1 MVKPSELS
9 PVTAKLLFDLLPK
22 YLDKDCYQVVLGDAE
37 ETKQLLKE
45 RFDYIFFTGSNKVG
59 RCVHQSAA
67 QHLTPTTL
75 ELGGKS
81 PLYVD
86 DSVPD
91 MEIAWRRILW
101 AKMINAGQ
109 TCVAPDYLLCTEKVK
124 KSLIQYAPIILKQ
137 FFGPDAKK
145 STDLGRIVSDRHFDR
160 LEKLLGSGKIVFGGD
175 KDKNERY
182 ISPTILT
189 DVSPT
194 DPVMC
199 EEIFGP
205 ILPVIVVKDADQAI
219 KFINSREKPLT
230 LYVFSTIKD
239 VIDKFLNET
248 SSGSVCA
255 NDAMIHLVVD
265 ELPFGGVGNSG
276 IGAYHGKTSFDTFTH
291 QKSGKLCCEK
301 VFSLSN

>member
-9 PVTAKLLFDLLPK
+9 PMTAKLLFDLLPK
-22 YLDKDCYQVVLGDAE
+22 YLDKDCYRVVLGDAE
-37 ETKQLLKE
+37 QTKRLLSR

-59 RCVHQSAA
+59 RHVHQSAA
-67 QHLTPTTL
+67 QYLTPTTL

-86 DSVPD
+86 ESVPD
-91 MEIAWRRILW
+91 MEMAWRRILW

-109 TCVAPDYLLCTEKVK
+109 TCVAPDYLLCSEQVE
-124 KSLIQYAPIILKQ
+124 KSLIEFAPKILRQ
-137 FFGPDAKK
+137 FFGPNPKE
-145 STDLGRIVSDRHFDR
+145 SPDLGRIVSDRHFER
-160 LEKLLGSGKIVFGGD
+160 LEKLLESGKIMIGGD
-175 KDKNERY
+175 KDISVRY
-182 ISPTILT
+182 ISPTILV

-205 ILPVIVVKDADQAI
+205 ILPVICVKDVDQAI
-219 KFINSREKPLT
+219 RFINDREKPLT
-230 LYVFSTIKD
+230 LYVFSNNKE

-265 ELPFGGVGNSG
+265 GLPFGGVGNSG
-276 IGAYHGKTSFDTFTH
+276 IGAYHGKASFDTFSH
-291 QKSGKLCCEK
+291 QKSGKSKE
-301 VFSLSN
+301 SNCFGSF